1 MAMECITVRIQV
13 GDSLSVF
20 GLDGVFT
27 HMGEV
32 TGDQED
38 ITEDTVMDII
48 GDTGMDTIV
57 VTVAD
62 IAEVPELVMPPVL
75 ETPTAMYITIVAQGL
90 NKPVMQG
97 MLRLQII

>member
-1 MAMECITVRIQV
+1 MDTGFITAYILV
-13 GDSLSVF
+13 GDSLLAS

-27 HMGEV
+27 HTGEV

-38 ITEDTVMDII
+38 IIE
-48 GDTGMDTIV
+48 DTGMDIIEGIGMGIIV
-57 VTVAD
+57 DIVGD
-62 IAEVPELVMPPVL
+62 IAEVQELVMPPVL
-75 ETPTAMYITIVAQGL
+75 ETPTVMFITIVAQGL